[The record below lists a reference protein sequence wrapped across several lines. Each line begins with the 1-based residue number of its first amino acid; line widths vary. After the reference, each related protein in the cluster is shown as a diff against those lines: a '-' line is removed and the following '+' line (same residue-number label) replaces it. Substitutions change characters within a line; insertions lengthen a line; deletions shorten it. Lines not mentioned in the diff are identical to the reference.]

1 MDVPDDYVHIDDAVR
16 IVLENGWLSE
26 EDIAKEISEWKE
38 KAFQRLKKLLE
49 EKGIEIRR
57 LPKNPSLRQDARKQL
72 RGNQK
77 SETR

>member
-1 MDVPDDYVHIDDAVR
+1 MEVPDDYVHIDDAVR

-49 EKGIEIRR
+49 DKGIEIRR
-57 LPKNPSLRQDARKQL
+57 LPKNPSLRQDARKQ
-72 RGNQK
+72 
-77 SETR
+77 